1 MWLSCLGAT
10 FPRNL
15 PEPPPLSPIPCP
27 KALAPPHLESWFFA
41 CHCPAHPKTE
51 GASELGAE
59 LGLAHCKILG
69 VSQLHLGELFL
80 VAVKTN
86 EPVDT
91 EEPAPGCGTLTGSQ
105 SLVSKGL
112 GEDAMASGISRLQGG
127 TLEHTW
133 KP

>member
-1 MWLSCLGAT
+1 M
-10 FPRNL
+10 
-15 PEPPPLSPIPCP
+15 
-27 KALAPPHLESWFFA
+27 
-41 CHCPAHPKTE
+41 
-51 GASELGAE
+51 
-59 LGLAHCKILG
+59 GLAHCKILG